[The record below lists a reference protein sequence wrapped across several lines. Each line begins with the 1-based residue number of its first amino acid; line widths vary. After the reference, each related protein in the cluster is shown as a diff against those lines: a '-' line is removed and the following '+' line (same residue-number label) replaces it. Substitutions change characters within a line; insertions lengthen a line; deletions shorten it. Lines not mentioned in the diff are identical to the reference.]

1 VNTHESAKWIGNCAP
16 QHRCGVY
23 VNTHESAETYLETI
37 LILKDKLGRI
47 RSADVVSK
55 LGFSRASVSVAMKR
69 LKNSGHVQMDADGY
83 IDFTESGQKI
93 AENMCERHTV
103 LSSFLISLGV
113 DEDTALNDACRIE
126 HVISQQTFEKIRD
139 AFGERGR

>member
-1 VNTHESAKWIGNCAP
+1 M
-16 QHRCGVY
+16 
-23 VNTHESAETYLETI
+23 ETI